1 MLGLCYQY
9 LSLPLCP
16 CFILIPASCP
26 TQGHHMYSMCPDI
39 IFQTLPSCSRLC
51 DVTSCDLLC
60 DFIVTCLFIVLQE
73 KEKAIEIEKEIEK

>member
-1 MLGLCYQY
+1 
-9 LSLPLCP
+9 
-16 CFILIPASCP
+16 
-26 TQGHHMYSMCPDI
+26 MYSMCPDI